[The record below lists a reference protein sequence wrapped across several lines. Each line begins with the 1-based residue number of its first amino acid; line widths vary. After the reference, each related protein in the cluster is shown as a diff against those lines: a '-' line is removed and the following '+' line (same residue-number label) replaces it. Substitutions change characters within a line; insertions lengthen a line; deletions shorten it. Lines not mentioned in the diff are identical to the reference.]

1 MTSLC
6 DVCEGATLFTA
17 GPLGESGVEAILELL
32 CSDVEAELVEFVLT
46 LWGNDDVAVN
56 TLLETSG
63 AEETEVVLKSFPDS
77 DIEASL

>member
-1 MTSLC
+1 M
-6 DVCEGATLFTA
+6 
-17 GPLGESGVEAILELL
+17 
-32 CSDVEAELVEFVLT
+32 LT